1 MEILRLL
8 PLFGRIL
15 VLSPDDDF
23 VPSPLAWL
31 DRRLLCLRGIPGDDS
46 EMVDLS
52 NTESSPGTED
62 KVSKWLDMDTLY
74 RWKVLFNDVWHFMQR
89 HDSFSTFSYSSEHIE
104 MHDLWYHIE
113 HSSQHT
119 AKCAQLTWISQNPHG
134 YTVSFLGPG
143 FSSISPLS
151 ISINIMIALRP
162 GLIVGERNERNLYG
176 FPRILRLSHKRR
188 YLVPSTMLMSN
199 FDTCWPPASQHV
211 SLLTAP
217 QLRCTAVIHKT
228 ILAVSCMM
236 LVSSGDHRA
245 VWGRRG
251 EGQYW
256 QWPASSGCYGG
267 LPSAISDNGG
277 TTFWRESSATLD
289 PFQKSPKLVGTIKI

>member
-1 MEILRLL
+1 MKSGLTYSDICSNSALRFLALLMLMMKILRLL
-8 PLFGRIL
+8 PLFGRTL

-62 KVSKWLDMDTLY
+62 SVSKWLDVDTLY

-104 MHDLWYHIE
+104 MHDLWYHNE

-176 FPRILRLSHKRR
+176 FPRILWLSHKRR
-188 YLVPSTMLMSN
+188 YLVPSTML
-199 FDTCWPPASQHV
+199 
-211 SLLTAP
+211 LLTPCITTRFFTHCTTTKVHGCNP
-217 QLRCTAVIHKT
+217 QYNTCCELHDV
-228 ILAVSCMM
+228 
-236 LVSSGDHRA
+236 G
-245 VWGRRG
+245 
-251 EGQYW
+251 
-256 QWPASSGCYGG
+256 
-267 LPSAISDNGG
+267 
-277 TTFWRESSATLD
+277 
-289 PFQKSPKLVGTIKI
+289 LVGWSQSSVG